1 MQSLIVLIHDW
12 AQWHFGLCLRQLI
25 LPTIIVW
32 FGWSSIPAIAAPLVI
47 DLSRQPAIEVQ
58 VSLGN
63 TTNELRFVPDH
74 LEFLAGQR
82 YKLVLTNP
90 SNSKHYF
97 TAKDF
102 ADGIWTQKVEA
113 GNVEVKGAIHEV
125 ELKPQAQAEWMFVPI
140 KPGSYEL
147 HCSVPGHTEAGMTG
161 TVQVTADLK
170 AAISNQT

>member
-1 MQSLIVLIHDW
+1 MQQLIRRIHPW
-12 AQWHFGLCLRQLI
+12 GQPHFGIWLRQLI

-32 FGWSSIPAIAAPLVI
+32 FGWSSIPAIAATSPI

-63 TTNELRFVPDH
+63 STNELRFVPNH
-74 LEFLAGQR
+74 LEFVSGQR
-82 YKLVLTNP
+82 YKLVLSNP

-102 ADGIWTQKVEA
+102 TDGIWTQKVEA
-113 GNVEVKGAIHEV
+113 GKVEVKGAIHEV
-125 ELKPQAQAEWMFVPI
+125 ELKPGAQAEWVFVPI
-140 KPGSYEL
+140 KSGSYAL

-161 TVQVTADLK
+161 TVTVVTSTK
-170 AAISNQT
+170 AAISS